1 MDIKERILA
10 ILKKEFEPF
19 GYRYLK
25 SQSTF
30 KRRVGKDIIVSLY
43 YNASCSYRGYTTIT
57 FYARGTYLDL
67 KKELQN
73 QCFIDVEYWYFGF
86 CNRLQW
92 LMPEGR
98 PYSSWDFVFRNDDTE
113 EAVNQK
119 LEEMAWCVR
128 TYLIPFL
135 ERLSHRSSALEEAI
149 ERDRW
154 FLITD
159 KFLVPIMFCVWKHD
173 KKAALDY
180 LEKRGQRLLSLVKPG
195 QWERLERMKNGE
207 TFTQDDTPLNAMV
220 YEEYIEGAQ
229 KIREWIESLDYGG
242 FNDIC

>member
-10 ILKKEFEPF
+10 TLKKEFEPF
-19 GYRYLK
+19 GYRYIK
-25 SQSTF
+25 SESEF
-30 KRRVGKDIIVSLY
+30 KRKVDKDTIVYLY
-43 YNASCSYRGYTTIT
+43 YDASRYHRGFTTVA
-57 FYARGTYLDL
+57 FYANGEYRDL
-67 KKELQN
+67 RKELQD
-73 QCFIDVEYWYFGF
+73 QCIIDVRYWHFGF
-86 CNRLQW
+86 CSRLEW
-92 LMPEGR
+92 LMPKDR
-98 PYSSWDFVFRNDDTE
+98 PSSPWDFVFRDDDTE

-149 ERDRW
+149 ALDRR
-154 FLITD
+154 FLVTND
-159 KFLVPIMFCVWKHD
+159 YLVPIMFCIWKHD

-180 LEKRGQRLLSLVKPG
+180 LEEVGKRLLSLVEPG
-195 QWERLERMKNGE
+195 EWVRLERMKNGE

-229 KIREWIESLDYGG
+229 KVREWIESRDYGE

>member
-10 ILKKEFEPF
+10 TLKKEFEPL

-30 KRRVGKDIIVSLY
+30 KRKVDKDTIVYLY
-43 YNASCSYRGYTTIT
+43 YDASRYHRGFTTVA
-57 FYARGTYLDL
+57 FYANGEYRDL
-67 KKELQN
+67 RKELQD
-73 QCFIDVEYWYFGF
+73 QCIIDVRYWHFGF
-86 CNRLQW
+86 CSRLEW
-92 LMPEGR
+92 LMPKDR
-98 PYSSWDFVFRNDDTE
+98 PSSPWDFVFRDDDTE

-149 ERDRW
+149 ALDQKFLLLGDM
-154 FLITD
+154 FLIP
-159 KFLVPIMFCVWKHD
+159 VMYCIWKHD

-180 LEKRGQRLLSLVKPG
+180 LEEKRQRKLVLVEPG
-195 QWERLERMKNGE
+195 EWVRLERMKNGE
-207 TFTQDDTPLNAMV
+207 TFTQEEYPAYALL
-220 YEEYIEGAQ
+220 YEEYVEKSQ
-229 KIREWIESLDYGG
+229 KIKEWIWSQNYGE
-242 FNDIC
+242 

>member
-1 MDIKERILA
+1 MDIKEKVLIN
-10 ILKKEFEPF
+10 LKKELEPF

-25 SQSTF
+25 SKSKF
-30 KRRVGKDIIVSLY
+30 KRKVGKDIIVSLY

-86 CNRLQW
+86 CSRLQW
-92 LMPEGR
+92 LMPKGR
-98 PYSSWDFVFRNDDTE
+98 SSSPWDFVFRDDDTE

-119 LEEMAWCVR
+119 LEDMAWCVR

-149 ERDRW
+149 ALDQR
-154 FLITD
+154 
-159 KFLVPIMFCVWKHD
+159 FLVTNDYLVPVMYCIWKHD

-180 LEKRGQRLLSLVKPG
+180 LEEVGKRLLSLVEPG
-195 QWERLERMKNGE
+195 EWVRLERKKNGE
-207 TFTQDDTPLNAMV
+207 RLCQDDVPIHAIV
-220 YEEYIEGAQ
+220 YEKYIKGAQ
-229 KIREWIESLDYGG
+229 KVREWIESQNYGE
-242 FNDIC
+242 

>member
-1 MDIKERILA
+1 MDIKEKVLIN
-10 ILKKEFEPF
+10 LKKELEPF

-25 SQSTF
+25 SKSKF
-30 KRRVGKDIIVSLY
+30 KRKVGKDIIVSLY

-57 FYARGTYLDL
+57 FYARGIYLDL

-73 QCFIDVEYWYFGF
+73 QCLIDVEYWYFGF
-86 CNRLQW
+86 CSRLQW
-92 LMPEGR
+92 LMPKGR
-98 PYSSWDFVFRNDDTE
+98 SSSPWDFVFRDDDTE

-149 ERDRW
+149 ALDQR
-154 FLITD
+154 
-159 KFLVPIMFCVWKHD
+159 FLVTNDYLVPVMYCIWKHD

-180 LEKRGQRLLSLVKPG
+180 LEEVGKRLLSLVEPG
-195 QWERLERMKNGE
+195 EWVRLERKKNGE
-207 TFTQDDTPLNAMV
+207 RLCQDDVPIHAIV
-220 YEEYIEGAQ
+220 YEKYIKGAQ
-229 KIREWIESLDYGG
+229 KVREWIESQNYGE
-242 FNDIC
+242 